1 MRTGVVDGVE
11 GSIDVKQR
19 NPDSLDFD
27 SSSGSWRN
35 LFYCCD
41 VDKLRHGA
49 DSFSWPS
56 GRRNWYIP
64 QTGNGLISTEAYGIE
79 KVRVQILHPGPL
91 AQGASVGNEVVAWK

>member
-1 MRTGVVDGVE
+1 MRTGVVDRVE
-11 GSIDVKQR
+11 GSVDVKQR

-27 SSSGSWRN
+27 SSSGPRRN
-35 LFYCCD
+35 VFSYRN
-41 VDKLRHGA
+41 VDKFRHGA
-49 DSFSWPS
+49 DLSSRPS
-56 GRRNWYIP
+56 GRRNGYIP